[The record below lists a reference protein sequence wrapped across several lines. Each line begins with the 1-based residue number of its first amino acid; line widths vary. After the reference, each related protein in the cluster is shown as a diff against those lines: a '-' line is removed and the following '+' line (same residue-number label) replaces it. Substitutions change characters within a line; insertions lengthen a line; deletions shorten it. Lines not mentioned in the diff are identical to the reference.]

1 MAKVGNAKNTAAVP
15 SPTGEGDGLESA
27 TPRPE
32 DLGPKEGIHLTRP
45 RTTVVDEY
53 PERPYA
59 DAVTVDHLE
68 LLKAH
73 GQEPV

>member
-1 MAKVGNAKNTAAVP
+1 MAKVGNTTAVP
-15 SPTGEGDGLESA
+15 SPTGEGDGLESG
-27 TPRPE
+27 TPKDTE
-32 DLGPKEGIHLTRP
+32 LGPKDGIHLTKP
-45 RTTVVDEY
+45 RTDVVGEY

-68 LLKAH
+68 LLRAA